1 MDIFFYHMSYNEKN
15 DQSNKDNKYVSLSQ
29 DFFRKYIIEGSTIGL
44 GSGRTVEKIVRNFG
58 ILEFKDTLEFIVT
71 SLQIRIVAESL
82 GLKIIDENKSG
93 KIDVVLDGADQIDS
107 DYNMIKGG
115 GGALLKEKILI
126 ASSQKFVIF
135 AQANKFVD
143 RFNIAI
149 PVEVTPFG
157 RNFVMKELKR
167 IGGLP
172 SIRLLD
178 KGYPF
183 ITENGNIIYDT
194 VLPKLDNVKETERD
208 IKNIPGVVEVG
219 LFTIHANSYY
229 KITGEN
235 DFEIMMPKR

>member
-1 MDIFFYHMSYNEKN
+1 MSSNERN
-15 DQSNKDNKYVSLSQ
+15 DRSVEDNRYVKLSQ
-29 DFFRKYIIEGSTIGL
+29 DFFKRYITEGSTIGL
-44 GSGRTVEKIVRNFG
+44 GSGSTVESIVSNLSL
-58 ILEFKDTLEFIVT
+58 LEYKDSLEFIVT
-71 SLQIRIVAESL
+71 SLQIRIVLESI
-82 GLKIIDENKSG
+82 GLKIVEQNKSG

-126 ASSQKFVIF
+126 SSSQKFVIV

-143 RFNIAI
+143 KFNRAVPI
-149 PVEVTPFG
+149 EVSPFA
-157 RNFVMKELKR
+157 RNFVMKELDK

-172 SIRLLD
+172 KMRILD

-194 VLPKLDNVKETERD
+194 LLPKYDNLKEVERN

-219 LFTIHANSYY
+219 LFTIHADSYY

-235 DFEIMMPKR
+235 DFKLLTPKKP

>member
-1 MDIFFYHMSYNEKN
+1 MNYNEKN

-29 DFFRKYIIEGSTIGL
+29 DFFRKYIIEGSIIGL
-44 GSGRTVEKIVRNFG
+44 GSGRTVEKIVRNLG
-58 ILEFKDTLEFIVT
+58 TLEFKDTLEFIVT

-172 SIRLLD
+172 TIRLLD

-235 DFEIMMPKR
+235 DFEIMMPSR

>member
-1 MDIFFYHMSYNEKN
+1 MNYNEKN

-29 DFFRKYIIEGSTIGL
+29 DFFRKYIIKGSTIGL
-44 GSGRTVEKIVRNFG
+44 GSGSSVEKIVRNFG

-126 ASSQKFVIF
+126 ASSQKFVII

-235 DFEIMMPKR
+235 DFEIVMPKR

>member
-1 MDIFFYHMSYNEKN
+1 MNYNEKN
-15 DQSNKDNKYVSLSQ
+15 DQLSKDNKYVRLSQ
-29 DFFRKYIIEGSTIGL
+29 DFFKKYIIVGSTIGL
-44 GSGRTVEKIVRNFG
+44 GSGSTVEKIVRNFG

-126 ASSQKFVIF
+126 ASSQKFVII

-157 RNFVMKELKR
+157 RNFVVKELKR

-194 VLPKLDNVKETERD
+194 VLPKLENVKETERD

-229 KITGEN
+229 KIIGEN

>member
-1 MDIFFYHMSYNEKN
+1 MSYNEKN

>member
-1 MDIFFYHMSYNEKN
+1 MNYNEKN

-126 ASSQKFVIF
+126 ASSQKFVII

-157 RNFVMKELKR
+157 RNFVVKELKR

-194 VLPKLDNVKETERD
+194 VLPKLENVKETERD

-229 KITGEN
+229 KIIGEN

>member
-1 MDIFFYHMSYNEKN
+1 MDIFFYHMNYNEKN

-44 GSGRTVEKIVRNFG
+44 GSGSTVEKIVRNFG

-71 SLQIRIVAESL
+71 SLQIRIVAEAL

-149 PVEVTPFG
+149 PVEVNPFG
-157 RNFVMKELKR
+157 RNLVMKELKR

-208 IKNIPGVVEVG
+208 VKNIPGVVEVG

-229 KITGEN
+229 KITGGN
-235 DFEIMMPKR
+235 DFEIMTPKR

>member
-1 MDIFFYHMSYNEKN
+1 MNYNEKN

-44 GSGRTVEKIVRNFG
+44 GSGSTVEKIVRNFG

-126 ASSQKFVIF
+126 ASSQKFVII

-157 RNFVMKELKR
+157 RNFVVKELKR

-194 VLPKLDNVKETERD
+194 VLPKLENVKETERD

-229 KITGEN
+229 KIIGEN

>member
-1 MDIFFYHMSYNEKN
+1 MDIFFYHMNYNEKN

-44 GSGRTVEKIVRNFG
+44 GSGSTVEKIVRNFG

-126 ASSQKFVIF
+126 ASSQKFVII

-194 VLPKLDNVKETERD
+194 VLPKLENVKETERD

-229 KITGEN
+229 KIIGEN

>member
-1 MDIFFYHMSYNEKN
+1 MNYNEKN

-29 DFFRKYIIEGSTIGL
+29 DFFRKYIIKGSTIGL
-44 GSGRTVEKIVRNFG
+44 GSGSTVEKIVRNFG

-126 ASSQKFVIF
+126 ASSQKFVII

-235 DFEIMMPKR
+235 DFEVVMPKR

>member
-1 MDIFFYHMSYNEKN
+1 MSYNEKN

-44 GSGRTVEKIVRNFG
+44 GSGSTVEKIVRNFG

-126 ASSQKFVIF
+126 ASSQKFVII

-194 VLPKLDNVKETERD
+194 VLPKLENVKETERD

-229 KITGEN
+229 KISGEN

>member
-1 MDIFFYHMSYNEKN
+1 MDIFFYHMNYNEKN

-29 DFFRKYIIEGSTIGL
+29 DFFRKYIIKGSTIGL
-44 GSGRTVEKIVRNFG
+44 GSGSTVEKIVRNFG

-126 ASSQKFVIF
+126 ASSQKFVII

-235 DFEIMMPKR
+235 DFEIGMPKR

>member
-1 MDIFFYHMSYNEKN
+1 MDIFFYHMNYNEKN

-29 DFFRKYIIEGSTIGL
+29 DFFRKYIIKGSTIGL
-44 GSGRTVEKIVRNFG
+44 GSGSSVEKIVRNFG

-126 ASSQKFVIF
+126 ASSQKFVII

-235 DFEIMMPKR
+235 DFEIVMPKR

>member
-1 MDIFFYHMSYNEKN
+1 MSYNEKN

-44 GSGRTVEKIVRNFG
+44 GSGSTVEKIVRNFG

-126 ASSQKFVIF
+126 ASSQKFVII

-157 RNFVMKELKR
+157 RNFVVKELKR

-194 VLPKLDNVKETERD
+194 VLPKLENVKETERD

-229 KITGEN
+229 KISGEN

>member
-1 MDIFFYHMSYNEKN
+1 MNYNEKN

-44 GSGRTVEKIVRNFG
+44 GSGSTVEKIVRNFG

-126 ASSQKFVIF
+126 ASSQKFVII

-219 LFTIHANSYY
+219 LFTFHANSYY
-229 KITGEN
+229 KITGDN

>member
-1 MDIFFYHMSYNEKN
+1 MNIFFYHMNYNEKN
-15 DQSNKDNKYVSLSQ
+15 DQLSEDNKYVRLSQ
-29 DFFRKYIIEGSTIGL
+29 DFFKKYIIEGSTIGL
-44 GSGRTVEKIVRNFG
+44 GSGSTVEKIVRNFG
-58 ILEFKDTLEFIVT
+58 ILEFKDTLQFIVT

-149 PVEVTPFG
+149 PVEVNPFG
-157 RNFVMKELKR
+157 RNLVMKELKR

-172 SIRLLD
+172 RIRLLD

-194 VLPKLDNVKETERD
+194 VLPKFNNVKDTERD
-208 IKNIPGVVEVG
+208 IKNIPGVIEVG
-219 LFTIHANSYY
+219 LFTNHANSYY